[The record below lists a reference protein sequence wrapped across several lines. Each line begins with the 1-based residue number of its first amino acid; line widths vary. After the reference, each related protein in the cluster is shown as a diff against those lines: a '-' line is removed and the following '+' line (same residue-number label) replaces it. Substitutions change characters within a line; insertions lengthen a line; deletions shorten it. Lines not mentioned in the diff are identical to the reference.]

1 MGRAE
6 VQETRDLVYD
16 TQLVSDTLYPPF
28 GDELLS
34 HSDSV
39 ACPRRDLLQEQWLI
53 RWLRETT
60 SIG

>member
-1 MGRAE
+1 MNIIR
-6 VQETRDLVYD
+6 
-16 TQLVSDTLYPPF
+16 DTLSPLK

-39 ACPRRDLLQEQWLI
+39 VCPRRDLLQEQWLI